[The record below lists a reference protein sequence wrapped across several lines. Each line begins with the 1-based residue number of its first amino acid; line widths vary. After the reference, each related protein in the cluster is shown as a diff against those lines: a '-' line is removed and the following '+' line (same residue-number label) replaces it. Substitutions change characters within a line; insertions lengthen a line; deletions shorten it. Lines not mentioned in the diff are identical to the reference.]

1 MSQVLSVVLNR
12 QEDALLRFAGLCYRR
27 GVFIERLAF
36 SPDSKEENVFVEA
49 VLACDPA
56 TAAQLKQHVAKL
68 VDVVSTELKPKIE
81 RGIA

>member
-27 GVFIERLAF
+27 GVLIEKLAF
-36 SPDSKEENVFVEA
+36 TPDTRDNTVFVEA
-49 VLACDPA
+49 VLSCDPT
-56 TAAQLKQHVAKL
+56 TAAQLKHHVAKL
-68 VDVVSTELKPKIE
+68 VDVVSAEIAPKYE